1 MARPKTKNELLEAAA
16 LNYDK
21 LLKLIGSMTE
31 IELSTEFDFSSDVTK
46 KEAHWKRDKN
56 VRDIL
61 IHLHEW
67 HNLMLEWVTNNK
79 AGVRKLFLME
89 GYNWKSYGEMN
100 IVFWKRNQ
108 TVSLDMAL
116 QKLKKSHN
124 EIINMI
130 QSMSNDELFQKN
142 VYEWVGGSTIGSYF
156 ISVTSSHYDWAI
168 KKIKAHI
175 KLINDK

>member
-1 MARPKTKNELLEAAA
+1 M
-16 LNYDK
+16 
-21 LLKLIGSMTE
+21 
-31 IELSTEFDFSSDVTK
+31 
-46 KEAHWKRDKN
+46 
-56 VRDIL
+56 
-61 IHLHEW
+61 
-67 HNLMLEWVTNNK
+67 NNK

>member
-1 MARPKTKNELLEAAA
+1 MPRPRNKEDLILAANT
-16 LNYDK
+16 NYEK
-21 LLKLIGSMTE
+21 LLTMIESRTE
-31 IELSTEFDFSSDVTK
+31 DEKSICYDFSGDEKK

>member
-1 MARPKTKNELLEAAA
+1 MGLFKFLKEKLGSKKDEQKDKYVAGLDKSRKNFASRLKKLASTHTKIDDEYFEELEQILIEADVGVNLA
-16 LNYDK
+16 LD
-21 LLKLIGSMTE
+21 IV
-31 IELSTEFDFSSDVTK
+31 DVTK

-116 QKLKKSHN
+116 QN
-124 EIINMI
+124 
-130 QSMSNDELFQKN
+130 NDSFRKDLEFL
-142 VYEWVGGSTIGSYF
+142 
-156 ISVTSSHYDWAI
+156 HY
-168 KKIKAHI
+168 
-175 KLINDK
+175 L

>member
-1 MARPKTKNELLEAAA
+1 MIKKGGSSMGRPVNKEELRETANANFSRLLEMIE
-16 LNYDK
+16 NR
-21 LLKLIGSMTE
+21 TE
-31 IELSTEFDFSSDVTK
+31 EEKNKPYDFSQDEKK

-124 EIINMI
+124 EIHDSIYV
-130 QSMSNDELFQKN
+130 K
-142 VYEWVGGSTIGSYF
+142 
-156 ISVTSSHYDWAI
+156 
-168 KKIKAHI
+168 
-175 KLINDK
+175 